1 MEVEFVHFLLCV
13 VHLLFGVLESFRED
27 VEGIVVP
34 STGEVMACLLHKVF
48 GFIDKMVVLVMVMPE
63 VHLRNGLGWKNSWII
78 TSFALIIIV
87 GIRF

>member
-34 STGEVMACLLHKVF
+34 FTGEVMACLLHKVF
-48 GFIDKMVVLVMVMPE
+48 GFID
-63 VHLRNGLGWKNSWII
+63 NGRSCDGDARG
-78 TSFALIIIV
+78 SFEKWPWMEK
-87 GIRF
+87 